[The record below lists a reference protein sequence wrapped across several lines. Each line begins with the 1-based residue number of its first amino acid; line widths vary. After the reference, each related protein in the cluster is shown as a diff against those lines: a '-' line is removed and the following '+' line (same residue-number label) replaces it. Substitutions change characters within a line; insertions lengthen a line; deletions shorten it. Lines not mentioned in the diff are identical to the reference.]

1 MDRGH
6 EFLAPSSAG
15 LTVYCHAAPKLQE
28 PFPDDDT
35 PAATEG
41 RAAHWVVAEHIA
53 DRYPA
58 VGSLTPEGVAVTQE
72 MVEGAELVCGYLQE
86 RFVFAWRHVHVER
99 KLHGVHLHPTKNGG
113 TSDINKFIPGE
124 DGNRDTLVQID
135 YKFGH
140 AFVDE
145 YECWQNINYA
155 SLILEDLHISDM
167 TKLDVELVIIQPR
180 CYSASSPIR
189 TWHTTGDRLI
199 PYFDRLRQA
208 YHAATEP
215 DPLATPGPWCNNQY
229 CRARH
234 ACTALQQSAYFAA
247 EESRVGALRQLTPQ
261 ELGVELVIL
270 ESAKARLDAR
280 IDGLKEEALAIMGR
294 GVNVPHY
301 IVEHSAG
308 RTKWKKS
315 ADEIIM
321 LGELMG
327 VDLQKPPETITPFQA
342 RKLGL
347 PEKVIKEFSET
358 PTGAATLARDTK
370 LQARRIFS

>member
-1 MDRGH
+1 MSTDH

-15 LTVYCHAAPKLQE
+15 LTVHCHAAPKLQE

-72 MVEGAELVCGYLQE
+72 MIEGAELVCGYLQE
-86 RFVFAWRHVHVER
+86 RFGPSWRDVHVER
-99 KLHGVHLHPTKNGG
+99 KLHGVHLHATKNGG
-113 TSDINKFIPGE
+113 TPDIFKFIA
-124 DGNRDTLVQID
+124 DVVDTLIVID

-140 AFVDE
+140 GFVDE
-145 YECWQNINYA
+145 YENWQCINYA
-155 SLILEDLHISDM
+155 SLILEDLHIVDM
-167 TKLDVELVIIQPR
+167 TVLDVELVVIQPR
-180 CYSASSPIR
+180 CYSASSPVR
-189 TWHTTGDRLI
+189 TWKIMASKLI

-208 YHAATEP
+208 YYAATEP
-215 DPLATPGPWCNNQY
+215 EPLATPGPWCNNQY

-247 EESRVGALRQLTPQ
+247 EESRVGSNRQLTPQ
-261 ELGVELVIL
+261 ELGVELRIL
-270 ESAKARLDAR
+270 ESAKAVLDAR
-280 IDGLKEEALAIMGR
+280 IDGLKEEALSIMGR
-294 GVNVPHY
+294 GVDVPHY

-308 RTKWKKS
+308 RTKWKKP
-315 ADEIIM
+315 ANEVIM
-321 LGELMG
+321 MGELMG
-327 VDLQKPPETITPFQA
+327 VNLQKPPEAITPFQA

-347 PEKVIKEFSET
+347 PDKVVKDFSET
-358 PTGAATLARDTK
+358 PIGAAKLVRDTK
-370 LQARRIFS
+370 LQARRIFG